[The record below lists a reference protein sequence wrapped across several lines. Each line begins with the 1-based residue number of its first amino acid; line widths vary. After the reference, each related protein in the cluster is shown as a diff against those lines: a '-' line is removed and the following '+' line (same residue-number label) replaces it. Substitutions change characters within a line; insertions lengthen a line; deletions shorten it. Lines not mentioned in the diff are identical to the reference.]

1 MRGLAE
7 SSVLSAWRSGPF
19 RRFFVS
25 NFLSVAAR
33 SLQITVIGY
42 IVYELTGSSF
52 LLGLVSFMQMAP
64 VLVLAPLVGV
74 LVDHFDRR
82 RILGI
87 IFSIKAGALLTLGI
101 LTMAGHL
108 NVIAIAI
115 TVTVLGTAGAFSF
128 PARSA
133 LLPNLVQREALQS
146 AIATNS
152 ILGTVARVSAP
163 ATGGVILDL
172 AGISAALLIGFGLY
186 VPAIVL
192 ILLIPLQMATETAVA
207 RSPFSASRAV
217 RTFGSDLKDVGAY
230 IRKNMML
237 RAALVNDIVPFMF
250 GMSYVAMLPAVALTT
265 LDGDATTLGLL
276 HGVSGIGALFG
287 TITTG
292 AMTGRG
298 KRGRV
303 IWIAM
308 LGWGFAMLTVAA
320 GSSYLLVMTGLF
332 FVGLFQAL
340 YIVQNDT
347 LVQMFTIDRF
357 RGRVIA
363 AQAMI
368 NGLTTIGFLE
378 IGVVADATSLSL
390 AIGIHG
396 AALVIMG
403 FITLLFRPEMRALD

>member
-1 MRGLAE
+1 M
-7 SSVLSAWRSGPF
+7 SAWKSGPF
-19 RRFFVS
+19 RRFFVA
-25 NFLSVAAR
+25 NFLAVAAR
-33 SLQITVIGY
+33 SLQMTVIGY

-82 RILGI
+82 KILSI
-87 IFSIKAGALLTLGI
+87 IFLIKASALLTLGI
-101 LTMAGHL
+101 LSFLGHL
-108 NVIAIAI
+108 SVVAIAI
-115 TVTVLGTAGAFSF
+115 TVSVLGAAGAFSF

-133 LLPNLVQREALQS
+133 LLPNLVKRESLQS

-163 ATGGVILDL
+163 ATGGLVLDI

-186 VPAIVL
+186 MPAVVL
-192 ILLIPLQMATETAVA
+192 VLLIPLQVASVTAAA
-207 RSPFSASRAV
+207 RAPFSASRAM
-217 RTFGSDLKDVGAY
+217 RTFGSDLRDVGGY
-230 IRKNMML
+230 IKQNAML

-265 LDGDATTLGLL
+265 LDGDATTLGIL
-276 HGVSGIGALFG
+276 HGVSGIGALCG
-287 TITTG
+287 TIITG
-292 AMTGRG
+292 IMSGRG

-303 IWIAM
+303 IWLSMLCWGIAM
-308 LGWGFAMLTVAA
+308 LGVAA
-320 GSSYLLVMTGLF
+320 GSGYLLVLTGLF

-347 LVQMFTIDRF
+347 LVQLFTIDRF

-378 IGVVADATSLSL
+378 IGLVAEAATLSI
-390 AIGIHG
+390 AIGVHG
-396 AALVIMG
+396 VALVAMG
-403 FITLLFRPEMRALD
+403 LITLLFRPAMRALD

>member
-1 MRGLAE
+1 MA
-7 SSVLSAWRSGPF
+7 
-19 RRFFVS
+19 
-25 NFLSVAAR
+25 NFLAVAAR
-33 SLQITVIGY
+33 SLQMTVIGY
-42 IVYELTGSSF
+42 IVYEMTGSSF

-64 VLVLAPLVGV
+64 VLLLAPLVGV
-74 LVDHFDRR
+74 LVDHLDRR
-82 RILGI
+82 RILAVI
-87 IFSIKAGALLTLGI
+87 YCVKAGALLTLGVLSI
-101 LTMAGHL
+101 AGHL
-108 NVIAIAI
+108 SVVAIAI

-133 LLPNLVQREALQS
+133 ILPNLVKREALQS
-146 AIATNS
+146 AIASNS

-163 ATGGVILDL
+163 ATAGIALDV
-172 AGISAALLIGFGLY
+172 AGISTALLIGFGLY
-186 VPAIVL
+186 LPAVVL
-192 ILLIPLQMATETAVA
+192 VLLIPLQVASITAAA
-207 RSPFSASRAV
+207 RTPFSAHKAV
-217 RTFGSDLKDVGAY
+217 RTFGSDLRDVGKY
-230 IRKNMML
+230 IRQNMML

-250 GMSYVAMLPAVALTT
+250 GMSYVAMLPAVAVTT

-276 HGVSGIGALFG
+276 HGVSGIGALCG

-292 AMTGRG
+292 VMSGRG

-308 LGWGFAMLTVAA
+308 LGWGFAMLTVAS
-320 GSSYLLVMTGLF
+320 GSSYLIVMSGLF

-347 LVQMFTIDRF
+347 LVQMFTIDQY

-368 NGLTTIGFLE
+368 NGLTTIGFLQ
-378 IGVVADATSLSL
+378 IGLVASATTLSI

-396 AALVIMG
+396 VALVAMG
-403 FITLLFRPEMRALD
+403 LVTLLFRPAMRSLD

>member
-1 MRGLAE
+1 MA
-7 SSVLSAWRSGPF
+7 
-19 RRFFVS
+19 
-25 NFLSVAAR
+25 NFLAVAAR

-52 LLGLVSFMQMAP
+52 LLGLVSFMQLAP

-87 IFSIKAGALLTLGI
+87 IFGIKAVALLSLAV
-101 LTMAGHL
+101 LSMAGHL
-108 NVIAIAI
+108 SVVAIAI
-115 TVTVLGTAGAFSF
+115 TVTVLGTAGAFTF
-128 PARSA
+128 PAKSA
-133 LLPNLVQREALQS
+133 LLPNLVPRESLQS
-146 AIATNS
+146 AIATTS
-152 ILGTVARVSAP
+152 VIGTVARVSAP
-163 ATGGVILDL
+163 ATGGLALDL

-186 VPAIVL
+186 TPAIVL
-192 ILLIPLQMATETAVA
+192 VLLIPMQVASVTAAA
-207 RSPFSASRAV
+207 RAPFSASRAV
-217 RTFGSDLKDVGAY
+217 RTFGSDLKDVGSY
-230 IRKNMML
+230 IRQNMML

-250 GMSYVAMLPAVALTT
+250 GMSYIAMLPAVALTT
-265 LDGDATTLGLL
+265 LNGDATTLGLL
-276 HGVSGIGALFG
+276 HGVSGIGALCG

-292 AMTGRG
+292 VLTGRG
-298 KRGRV
+298 RRGRTV
-303 IWIAM
+303 WVAM
-308 LGWGFAMLTVAA
+308 LGWGLAMLTVAA
-320 GSSYLLVMTGLF
+320 GSSYLLVMSGLF

-347 LVQMFTIDRF
+347 LVQLFTIDRF

-363 AQAMI
+363 AQAMV

-378 IGVVADATSLSL
+378 IGLVSDATSLSL

-403 FITLLFRPEMRALD
+403 LVTLLFRPDMRNLD